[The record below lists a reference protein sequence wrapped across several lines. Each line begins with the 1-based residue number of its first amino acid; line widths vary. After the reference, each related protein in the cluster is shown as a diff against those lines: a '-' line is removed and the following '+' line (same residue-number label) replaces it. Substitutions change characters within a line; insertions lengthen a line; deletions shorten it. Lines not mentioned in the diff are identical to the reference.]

1 MVIIIVHT
9 KRPGGDLFELCRCQ
23 QGKYWT
29 PPESLLGPCRCRP
42 CLRHTLILLVCITGT
57 WDSLKPHLLLVRSV
71 GRRPYPLGGRRG
83 RAGAWTHRARPGR
96 TEVPL
101 VGAKP
106 VGEAAAFCI
115 WGQIGWGGYMW
126 GDVTVSKHMGI

>member
-1 MVIIIVHT
+1 M
-9 KRPGGDLFELCRCQ
+9 
-23 QGKYWT
+23 
-29 PPESLLGPCRCRP
+29 
-42 CLRHTLILLVCITGT
+42 
-57 WDSLKPHLLLVRSV
+57 KPLLLLVRSV

-83 RAGAWTHRARPGR
+83 CAGAWTHRARPGR

-106 VGEAAAFCI
+106 GGEAGAFCI
-115 WGQIGWGGYMW
+115 WGKTGWGGYMW